1 MMRSIVCAVLIALSA
16 GVSTVAAQERQVGL
30 KAGLNVASI
39 VFDGDPSGGYK
50 ENRIG
55 FLAGGF
61 AVLPVG
67 GALAVQIEAL
77 FSQKGAQFSADEE
90 NLEATL
96 ELDYLDVPIM
106 LRIDGP
112 LLGNNRL
119 HFFGGPS
126 LAFRMG
132 ARSKLSDES
141 FEYAQGSI
149 DDIEDD
155 IEPFEYGIVVG
166 AGLDI
171 GRRVVIDGRYTWGLS
186 TINKDTSDG
195 IELKNRVFS
204 FMAGVRF

>member
-1 MMRSIVCAVLIALSA
+1 MMRSVVCAVLVALLA
-16 GVSTVAAQERQVGL
+16 GVSTAVAQERQVGF
-30 KAGLNVASI
+30 KAGVNVASI

-50 ENRIG
+50 DNRIG

-77 FSQKGAQFSADEE
+77 FSQKGAKFSVDEE
-90 NLEATL
+90 NLEAAL

-112 LLGNNRL
+112 VLGNNRL

-126 LAFRMG
+126 LAFRLG
-132 ARSKLSDES
+132 ARRKLSDES
-141 FEYAQGSI
+141 FEYTQGSI

-155 IEPFEYGIVVG
+155 IEPFDYGIVAGV
-166 AGLDI
+166 GLDI
-171 GRRVVIDGRYTWGLS
+171 GRRIVIDGRYTWGLS
-186 TINKDTSDG
+186 AINKDTSDG
-195 IELKNRVFS
+195 VELKNRVFS
-204 FMAGVRF
+204 ILAGLRF